1 MPKLENTKIMRSS
14 PSSDTIREEEN
25 QDCHINAQFDSEMI
39 TFSFKLKVAGNG
51 VSQIWVNINKDAFP
65 VILEEIAKATPDAA
79 TLFSK
84 CSSIALELNKK
95 HKEIDPSSLEGILRG
110 RYVENYGLD

>member
-14 PSSDTIREEEN
+14 SSSNDIREEEN
-25 QDCHINAQFDSEMI
+25 QGCHINAQFDSEMI

-65 VILEEIAKATPDAA
+65 VILEEIAKATPEAA